1 MSFDASELI
10 RILKACKQA
19 QVTELKIGD
28 IEVKFGPGEAAE
40 LKTTRTETPVVTETE
55 LKEIEIKTNI
65 VESFVDAEDRLDL
78 LQIDDPSLY
87 ERLILEREIE
97 DNGRNEITEH

>member
-1 MSFDASELI
+1 MSFDARDLI

-40 LKTTRTETPVVTETE
+40 LKTTRTEPPVVTETE
-55 LKEIEIKTNI
+55 LKETESETRI
-65 VESFVDAEDRLDL
+65 VDSFVDAEDRLDL
-78 LQIDDPSLY
+78 LQIDDPALY
-87 ERLILEREIE
+87 ERLILERELV
-97 DNGRNEITEH
+97 DNGRNEIAEH